1 MDFNDMEM
9 TQVISVP
16 EDSDDDMDREI
27 RAVLKLHDQDA
38 PAAFQTFN
46 LKPGPNMV
54 GRSRTCDVIIENY
67 AVSKQHA
74 VINVGG
80 RSCTIM
86 DLGSQNKVKIGKRT
100 LKPNCQYNLD
110 YGEEFTIAGLRARV
124 LCDQNNGTNNDTGSD
139 TCSESLLT
147 AIEVALD
154 QEGVDI
160 KTLAGS
166 DTNEKLYL
174 PSAASEHDVGAAD
187 AVATSVDVSDQ
198 QAAEKSQDS
207 KTYRNEHQS
216 SGSFNLPEM
225 PNLDYTQTDS
235 EQGTE
240 PYMGA
245 GHETERS
252 QEGAGMVVQA
262 AKVPASDDTPSA
274 KDSRTCTSMQ
284 LYSDDAGEQNSRD
297 TRKFAAADEE
307 SRLNA
312 ETQPYAECPEVS
324 LLSSVGEGVDAAA
337 DEMERLNAPTQAYGD
352 HESAEAERLNA
363 PTQAYT
369 DQDDVERLN
378 AATQP
383 YTANDSMDDEERL
396 NAVTQPYATD
406 KCDEEDKLNAVTQ
419 PYTRSVNDD
428 EGRLN
433 AVTQPYTTADVSQNE
448 HERLND
454 ITHSFNEEEDDMGK
468 DSVCPPSQGV
478 ERHRRLL
485 TGPSELSFVLCEA
498 SQPCQE
504 EKEEEEDD
512 DEFCAPTQKE
522 ESPPLKVHALLKHR
536 RERGPAVEDD
546 KTPPLSPKTT
556 VDETPPASPGVVP
569 ESDPEDDGDTSM
581 VTARH
586 SLPLLDA
593 TSATVYED
601 CVTPGNGVSSPV
613 IGIVSNR
620 RQRRGLSLKKPTC
633 DTVPELPSQD
643 SPAGEDW
650 MQQEQ
655 GSSQSKASRKLA
667 YVTEEGKDNDL
678 DSGAADAPLA
688 EPLVSGVER
697 TDGHFAASGSSP
709 NIPVKPQESIDANKS
724 TSAEYSE
731 MPLLLHM
738 SEDMDLD
745 INATEKEDSTAC
757 DTSVEEKE
765 PTKACESSEITATT
779 GRPSDGR
786 TVSKDGSKNEQE
798 ETFEKHDSANPS
810 FENKKTSKASP
821 REEGLA
827 DIQTV
832 PEQAC
837 EEEEQAIE
845 NDESANDSSKSEVES
860 GRATRKGGKKKPP
873 ARAKR
878 CTRKAAF
885 ANDAKK
891 PLWRTILCRHEGA
904 AGVRMGLRMKSL
916 LSLEKRT
923 SASGAFKEGEL
934 SQEIN
939 DKQSFC
945 ENESAKEPH
954 EKAGRPKTRRGAR
967 GKAAAKEDELE
978 VAPHHPSESLPSAKE
993 PEVASSSDGGNNNN
1007 PSVKPGEDNTEG
1019 KAEAGDSTQV
1029 DSNKECQ
1036 PKAGPS
1042 GHQEDVDPTI
1052 TASLTPS
1059 LGDCDVN
1066 CTNATIDTCFS
1077 EPFPSFSE
1085 VMAECQPYIRDT
1097 EAQDEK
1103 NEPAEEVENTAAEPA
1118 SESKATVPSVLEPEP
1133 EVKEPPRALRSKQPK
1148 EGVATRNR
1156 KAPEVDEE
1164 LPTTR
1169 RKATRGARKEL
1180 LAEAEPV
1187 AKDPASSVEQPKA
1200 PQPALPQPSNRAK
1213 RGHPYRTAAGRKAVP
1228 SVADMVPKIT
1238 EDVGE
1243 SEGKTEQDTAEDC
1256 ISSIQQSEAEQSAT
1270 PQVSDIARRGRPF
1283 RHEVGRKAGPSVSD
1297 KTVEYVKQSEGETDP
1312 TFAEDRLS
1320 GTEQLGAAHSAAS
1333 QQSSRTMC
1341 GRSFRSAVNVKAMP
1355 SITAPFKVTE
1365 DIELSEGER
1374 NTNDLSEQETECIEG
1389 TLSEASECSPS
1400 LRRKAIP
1407 STEVSRATRRGTKR
1421 SLQLNAKRCGEEAN
1435 SESDT
1440 EHLSAQD
1447 TESIHETPLNSS
1459 ETLLSESEA
1468 LPRASAPRNARNAR
1482 LSLQQEKV
1490 QADQAVSEGP
1500 TAESTQEP
1508 SQYARPQRV
1517 KSSAKTRSEREEV
1530 ASDVAAM
1537 DDSSECVELSQSP
1550 RTSKPKRGAKHLQ
1563 KKDEPFVHS
1572 VLDDSTNPPQTEA
1585 HSLTSRSSQR
1595 GRRNAKKPETQESF
1609 ATEETQDEPPFL
1621 STLDDST
1628 QSLPTVSLSQFYRGS
1643 QRGRLDIKQLEM
1655 QDLSLKETEGAHV
1668 KNALDDSTQSLSSV
1682 ESHSKTSQSAKQGKQ
1697 NTKKPKT
1704 RNLTPEG
1711 TDDVPPVESALG
1723 DSMQSFST
1731 ECQSQNS
1738 RSSRQGRRNA
1748 KQPETLNNATPEETE
1763 VQNEEETHNA
1773 KPLRRGRKAP
1783 KLSSEA
1789 GSQASAS
1796 VGGNNI
1802 TSADYEPEIRR
1813 TRRGGDT
1820 VEPSS
1825 RNEQVRLTLE
1835 TAEGVEPSEKTNA
1848 EVEPHSAPP
1857 RRGKRTAKKT
1867 LNHGGSKNVP
1877 EDDVVTKTFEA
1888 PEPANLK
1895 SSKAPRTTNLSLHKP
1910 TTDTKV
1916 LIKVE
1921 SPSPKTSKRSSV
1933 NTAQTPSEDTEQWNN
1948 GDPSKVSAR
1957 SKRKVTNLETMEDVT
1972 VETEADAQSSESTS
1986 RSPTSRMPALP
1997 MTVTRKRDAWRAG
2010 KKNNPLQTTSASVL
2024 ETLAETSPQCPM
2036 QRVSRKRPVA
2046 SMSFGEARHESDD
2059 EAADNEQETL
2069 DEIVVKP
2076 GLKFRRKELVKEA
2089 AVKQEVVEKAPAKRG
2104 KRKADVPEA
2113 KTEVPQQAKSR
2124 RDEQAHSSPAPK
2136 KTAKVKPKVLFTG
2149 IDDTKAEEQV
2159 VRDLGGIIATNPS
2172 VCTHLVTDKFRR
2184 TVKALCCI
2192 GKGTPIVDVS
2202 WIKKCR
2208 EAGAFVDHVP
2218 HMLLDKKAEKALNF
2232 NLRDT
2237 LTKASTGGVLRG
2249 WTVHATAHVLPSPND
2264 MKEIVACA
2272 GGKYLDNFPA
2282 RTSAG
2287 TTVVISCQQDLKACA
2302 RARNN
2307 GVPVVAAEFIL
2318 SGLLRHSLDVD
2329 AHRLE

>member
-207 KTYRNEHQS
+207 KTYSNEHQS

-891 PLWRTILCRHEGA
+891 GPCGEQYC
-904 AGVRMGLRMKSL
+904 AGTKEQR
-916 LSLEKRT
+916 
-923 SASGAFKEGEL
+923 ASECWL
-934 SQEIN
+934 
-939 DKQSFC
+939 
-945 ENESAKEPH
+945 ENEVPLVLG
-954 EKAGRPKTRRGAR
+954 EKNFRI
-967 GKAAAKEDELE
+967 
-978 VAPHHPSESLPSAKE
+978 SESLPSAKE

-1085 VMAECQPYIRDT
+1085 PSQPPK
-1097 EAQDEK
+1097 AKLQFLQCWNQNLK
-1103 NEPAEEVENTAAEPA
+1103 
-1118 SESKATVPSVLEPEP
+1118 SKS
-1133 EVKEPPRALRSKQPK
+1133 PPRALRSKQPK

-1407 STEVSRATRRGTKR
+1407 STEVSRATRRGTK
-1421 SLQLNAKRCGEEAN
+1421 A
-1435 SESDT
+1435 
-1440 EHLSAQD
+1440 
-1447 TESIHETPLNSS
+1447 
-1459 ETLLSESEA
+1459 
-1468 LPRASAPRNARNAR
+1468 
-1482 LSLQQEKV
+1482 
-1490 QADQAVSEGP
+1490 
-1500 TAESTQEP
+1500 
-1508 SQYARPQRV
+1508 
-1517 KSSAKTRSEREEV
+1517 
-1530 ASDVAAM
+1530 VAAA
-1537 DDSSECVELSQSP
+1537 EC
-1550 RTSKPKRGAKHLQ
+1550 
-1563 KKDEPFVHS
+1563 
-1572 VLDDSTNPPQTEA
+1572 
-1585 HSLTSRSSQR
+1585 
-1595 GRRNAKKPETQESF
+1595 
-1609 ATEETQDEPPFL
+1609 
-1621 STLDDST
+1621 
-1628 QSLPTVSLSQFYRGS
+1628 
-1643 QRGRLDIKQLEM
+1643 
-1655 QDLSLKETEGAHV
+1655 
-1668 KNALDDSTQSLSSV
+1668 
-1682 ESHSKTSQSAKQGKQ
+1682 
-1697 NTKKPKT
+1697 
-1704 RNLTPEG
+1704 
-1711 TDDVPPVESALG
+1711 
-1723 DSMQSFST
+1723 
-1731 ECQSQNS
+1731 
-1738 RSSRQGRRNA
+1738 
-1748 KQPETLNNATPEETE
+1748 
-1763 VQNEEETHNA
+1763 
-1773 KPLRRGRKAP
+1773 
-1783 KLSSEA
+1783 
-1789 GSQASAS
+1789 
-1796 VGGNNI
+1796 
-1802 TSADYEPEIRR
+1802 
-1813 TRRGGDT
+1813 
-1820 VEPSS
+1820 
-1825 RNEQVRLTLE
+1825 
-1835 TAEGVEPSEKTNA
+1835 
-1848 EVEPHSAPP
+1848 
-1857 RRGKRTAKKT
+1857 
-1867 LNHGGSKNVP
+1867 
-1877 EDDVVTKTFEA
+1877 
-1888 PEPANLK
+1888 
-1895 SSKAPRTTNLSLHKP
+1895 
-1910 TTDTKV
+1910 
-1916 LIKVE
+1916 
-1921 SPSPKTSKRSSV
+1921 
-1933 NTAQTPSEDTEQWNN
+1933 
-1948 GDPSKVSAR
+1948 
-1957 SKRKVTNLETMEDVT
+1957 
-1972 VETEADAQSSESTS
+1972 
-1986 RSPTSRMPALP
+1986 
-1997 MTVTRKRDAWRAG
+1997 
-2010 KKNNPLQTTSASVL
+2010 
-2024 ETLAETSPQCPM
+2024 
-2036 QRVSRKRPVA
+2036 
-2046 SMSFGEARHESDD
+2046 
-2059 EAADNEQETL
+2059 
-2069 DEIVVKP
+2069 
-2076 GLKFRRKELVKEA
+2076 
-2089 AVKQEVVEKAPAKRG
+2089 
-2104 KRKADVPEA
+2104 
-2113 KTEVPQQAKSR
+2113 
-2124 RDEQAHSSPAPK
+2124 
-2136 KTAKVKPKVLFTG
+2136 
-2149 IDDTKAEEQV
+2149 
-2159 VRDLGGIIATNPS
+2159 
-2172 VCTHLVTDKFRR
+2172 
-2184 TVKALCCI
+2184 
-2192 GKGTPIVDVS
+2192 
-2202 WIKKCR
+2202 
-2208 EAGAFVDHVP
+2208 
-2218 HMLLDKKAEKALNF
+2218 
-2232 NLRDT
+2232 
-2237 LTKASTGGVLRG
+2237 
-2249 WTVHATAHVLPSPND
+2249 
-2264 MKEIVACA
+2264 
-2272 GGKYLDNFPA
+2272 
-2282 RTSAG
+2282 
-2287 TTVVISCQQDLKACA
+2287 
-2302 RARNN
+2302 
-2307 GVPVVAAEFIL
+2307 
-2318 SGLLRHSLDVD
+2318 
-2329 AHRLE
+2329 

>member
-147 AIEVALD
+147 AIEVALSLRGVLATARDRALHDLPNQGNVLACVAADWAGSHFTHTGAFTTFADGRFVYRARLNLLHLNSAAMWGPRDRDQRCCICGCPWLTLPHVYHCMPHNVQYHARHNTILNRTASRDFMVTFENRAVGDMGLYLDLVLVRSKEAIILYVTGLFEDTLDAFVTVAMPSSPTTNRWPLFSDVCIHASLSMPSSLVPSAPGTRPYLRLLKRLCD

-904 AGVRMGLRMKSL
+904 AGVRM
-916 LSLEKRT
+916 
-923 SASGAFKEGEL
+923 
-934 SQEIN
+934 
-939 DKQSFC
+939 
-945 ENESAKEPH
+945 
-954 EKAGRPKTRRGAR
+954 
-967 GKAAAKEDELE
+967 
-978 VAPHHPSESLPSAKE
+978 
-993 PEVASSSDGGNNNN
+993 
-1007 PSVKPGEDNTEG
+1007 
-1019 KAEAGDSTQV
+1019 
-1029 DSNKECQ
+1029 
-1036 PKAGPS
+1036 
-1042 GHQEDVDPTI
+1042 
-1052 TASLTPS
+1052 
-1059 LGDCDVN
+1059 
-1066 CTNATIDTCFS
+1066 
-1077 EPFPSFSE
+1077 
-1085 VMAECQPYIRDT
+1085 
-1097 EAQDEK
+1097 
-1103 NEPAEEVENTAAEPA
+1103 
-1118 SESKATVPSVLEPEP
+1118 
-1133 EVKEPPRALRSKQPK
+1133 
-1148 EGVATRNR
+1148 
-1156 KAPEVDEE
+1156 
-1164 LPTTR
+1164 
-1169 RKATRGARKEL
+1169 
-1180 LAEAEPV
+1180 LA
-1187 AKDPASSVEQPKA
+1187 
-1200 PQPALPQPSNRAK
+1200 
-1213 RGHPYRTAAGRKAVP
+1213 
-1228 SVADMVPKIT
+1228 
-1238 EDVGE
+1238 
-1243 SEGKTEQDTAEDC
+1243 
-1256 ISSIQQSEAEQSAT
+1256 
-1270 PQVSDIARRGRPF
+1270 
-1283 RHEVGRKAGPSVSD
+1283 
-1297 KTVEYVKQSEGETDP
+1297 
-1312 TFAEDRLS
+1312 
-1320 GTEQLGAAHSAAS
+1320 
-1333 QQSSRTMC
+1333 
-1341 GRSFRSAVNVKAMP
+1341 
-1355 SITAPFKVTE
+1355 
-1365 DIELSEGER
+1365 
-1374 NTNDLSEQETECIEG
+1374 
-1389 TLSEASECSPS
+1389 
-1400 LRRKAIP
+1400 
-1407 STEVSRATRRGTKR
+1407 
-1421 SLQLNAKRCGEEAN
+1421 
-1435 SESDT
+1435 
-1440 EHLSAQD
+1440 
-1447 TESIHETPLNSS
+1447 
-1459 ETLLSESEA
+1459 
-1468 LPRASAPRNARNAR
+1468 
-1482 LSLQQEKV
+1482 
-1490 QADQAVSEGP
+1490 
-1500 TAESTQEP
+1500 
-1508 SQYARPQRV
+1508 
-1517 KSSAKTRSEREEV
+1517 
-1530 ASDVAAM
+1530 
-1537 DDSSECVELSQSP
+1537 
-1550 RTSKPKRGAKHLQ
+1550 
-1563 KKDEPFVHS
+1563 
-1572 VLDDSTNPPQTEA
+1572 
-1585 HSLTSRSSQR
+1585 
-1595 GRRNAKKPETQESF
+1595 
-1609 ATEETQDEPPFL
+1609 
-1621 STLDDST
+1621 
-1628 QSLPTVSLSQFYRGS
+1628 
-1643 QRGRLDIKQLEM
+1643 
-1655 QDLSLKETEGAHV
+1655 
-1668 KNALDDSTQSLSSV
+1668 
-1682 ESHSKTSQSAKQGKQ
+1682 
-1697 NTKKPKT
+1697 
-1704 RNLTPEG
+1704 
-1711 TDDVPPVESALG
+1711 
-1723 DSMQSFST
+1723 
-1731 ECQSQNS
+1731 
-1738 RSSRQGRRNA
+1738 
-1748 KQPETLNNATPEETE
+1748 
-1763 VQNEEETHNA
+1763 
-1773 KPLRRGRKAP
+1773 
-1783 KLSSEA
+1783 
-1789 GSQASAS
+1789 
-1796 VGGNNI
+1796 
-1802 TSADYEPEIRR
+1802 
-1813 TRRGGDT
+1813 
-1820 VEPSS
+1820 
-1825 RNEQVRLTLE
+1825 
-1835 TAEGVEPSEKTNA
+1835 
-1848 EVEPHSAPP
+1848 
-1857 RRGKRTAKKT
+1857 
-1867 LNHGGSKNVP
+1867 
-1877 EDDVVTKTFEA
+1877 
-1888 PEPANLK
+1888 
-1895 SSKAPRTTNLSLHKP
+1895 
-1910 TTDTKV
+1910 
-1916 LIKVE
+1916 
-1921 SPSPKTSKRSSV
+1921 
-1933 NTAQTPSEDTEQWNN
+1933 
-1948 GDPSKVSAR
+1948 
-1957 SKRKVTNLETMEDVT
+1957 
-1972 VETEADAQSSESTS
+1972 
-1986 RSPTSRMPALP
+1986 
-1997 MTVTRKRDAWRAG
+1997 
-2010 KKNNPLQTTSASVL
+2010 
-2024 ETLAETSPQCPM
+2024 
-2036 QRVSRKRPVA
+2036 
-2046 SMSFGEARHESDD
+2046 
-2059 EAADNEQETL
+2059 
-2069 DEIVVKP
+2069 
-2076 GLKFRRKELVKEA
+2076 
-2089 AVKQEVVEKAPAKRG
+2089 
-2104 KRKADVPEA
+2104 
-2113 KTEVPQQAKSR
+2113 
-2124 RDEQAHSSPAPK
+2124 
-2136 KTAKVKPKVLFTG
+2136 
-2149 IDDTKAEEQV
+2149 
-2159 VRDLGGIIATNPS
+2159 
-2172 VCTHLVTDKFRR
+2172 
-2184 TVKALCCI
+2184 
-2192 GKGTPIVDVS
+2192 
-2202 WIKKCR
+2202 
-2208 EAGAFVDHVP
+2208 
-2218 HMLLDKKAEKALNF
+2218 
-2232 NLRDT
+2232 
-2237 LTKASTGGVLRG
+2237 
-2249 WTVHATAHVLPSPND
+2249 
-2264 MKEIVACA
+2264 
-2272 GGKYLDNFPA
+2272 
-2282 RTSAG
+2282 
-2287 TTVVISCQQDLKACA
+2287 
-2302 RARNN
+2302 
-2307 GVPVVAAEFIL
+2307 
-2318 SGLLRHSLDVD
+2318 
-2329 AHRLE
+2329 